1 MMKCEEKNVLE
12 IAALLRFAGGRALLA
27 GGCVRDFLTGTTPH
41 DFDLEVYGLSAGEI
55 IRALNGSYELDLV
68 GMSFGVM
75 KVRHCNIDIAL
86 PRTESKTGRGH
97 RGFMVAPRPDL
108 DFATAAARRD
118 FTVNAMMMDALTGE
132 IIDPHGGQQD
142 LKRGILRHVSSHF
155 TEDPLRVLRGMQFI
169 GRFGFSAAPET
180 IRLCAQ
186 LSQEELAAER
196 IAGEWDKLLLQGK
209 YIPAALRFLQEVNWV
224 RFYPELAALIGC
236 PQDPRWHP
244 EGDVWNH
251 TLAALDAAAGLR
263 GNDNDDALV
272 LMLAVLCHD
281 FGKAACTLCHPDGRI
296 TSAGHDTFT
305 APAENFISR
314 IWLRKDLHDRVMPLI
329 KTHMQ
334 PWQLIRDGSSDRAF
348 RRLALNA
355 KRLDLLADL
364 VECDVR
370 GIAAGEE
377 KLAEKLALLAKFRT
391 RANELSLAQTPPS
404 PLVLGR
410 HLLARGIKPGPQMK
424 PLLDRCF
431 EAQLEG
437 EFHDLDGAM
446 KFLDTLL

>member
-1 MMKCEEKNVLE
+1 MMRCENKNVFE
-12 IAALLRFAGGRALLA
+12 IASLLRAAGGRALLA
-27 GGCVRDFLTGTTPH
+27 GGCVRDFLTGTQPH
-41 DFDLEVYGLSAGEI
+41 DFDLEVYGLSAAEI
-55 IRALNGSYELDLV
+55 ISALQGHYELDLV

-75 KVRHCNIDIAL
+75 KVHHCNIDIAL

-97 RGFMVAPRPDL
+97 RGFMVSPMPDL

-118 FTVNAMMMDALTGE
+118 FTVNAMMMDVLTGE

-142 LKRGILRHVSSHF
+142 LKNGILRHVSSHF

-186 LSQEELAAER
+186 LSQEELAPER
-196 IAGEWDKLLLQGK
+196 IAGEWDKLLLQGCF
-209 YIPAALRFLQEVNWV
+209 ISAGLRFLQAVNWV
-224 RFYPELAALIGC
+224 RFYPELAALISC

-244 EGDVWNH
+244 EGSVWNH
-251 TLAALDAAAGLR
+251 TLAALDAAARLR
-263 GNDNDDALV
+263 SDNDFDALV

-281 FGKAACTLCHPDGRI
+281 FGKAACTVCHPDGSI

-305 APAENFISR
+305 APAENFISG
-314 IWLRKDLHDRVMPLI
+314 IWLRRDLTDKVIPLI
-329 KTHMQ
+329 KAHMQ

-348 RRLALNA
+348 RRLALHA

-370 GIAAGEE
+370 GIAAGREALHE
-377 KLAEKLALLAKFRT
+377 KLLLLDKFRKRAGELAL
-391 RANELSLAQTPPS
+391 AQHPPV

-431 EAQLEG
+431 DAQIEG

>member
-1 MMKCEEKNVLE
+1 
-12 IAALLRFAGGRALLA
+12 
-27 GGCVRDFLTGTTPH
+27 
-41 DFDLEVYGLSAGEI
+41 
-55 IRALNGSYELDLV
+55 
-68 GMSFGVM
+68 
-75 KVRHCNIDIAL
+75 
-86 PRTESKTGRGH
+86 
-97 RGFMVAPRPDL
+97 
-108 DFATAAARRD
+108 
-118 FTVNAMMMDALTGE
+118 
-132 IIDPHGGQQD
+132 
-142 LKRGILRHVSSHF
+142 
-155 TEDPLRVLRGMQFI
+155 MQFI
-169 GRFGFSAAPET
+169 GRFGFTAAPET
-180 IRLCAQ
+180 VRLCAQ

-251 TLAALDAAAGLR
+251 TLAALNAAAGLR
-263 GNDNDDALV
+263 STDNDDALV

-314 IWLRKDLHDRVMPLI
+314 IWLRKDLHDRVIPLI

-348 RRLALNA
+348 RRLSLNA

-370 GIAAGEE
+370 GIAATPEV
-377 KLAEKLALLAKFRT
+377 LAEKVHLIDTFRQ
-391 RANELSLAQTPPS
+391 RAAELSVANAPPV
-404 PLVLGR
+404 PLIMGR
-410 HLLARGIKPGPQMK
+410 HLLARGLKPGRELK
-424 PLLDRCF
+424 PFLDRCF
-431 EAQLEG
+431 EAQLDG
-437 EFHDLDGAM
+437 EFTDISGAERFLDG
-446 KFLDTLL
+446 LLCGK